1 MAICL
6 VGGVLMSKTEAILE
20 IKKLKKYYGDIRGVE
35 DVNMKIKEGEV
46 YGFIGPNGSGKS
58 TTIKT
63 IMSLINAT
71 SGNVYINGKE
81 LDKNDLEIKKVIG
94 YLPSEIKLYDDLTAK
109 EILDFHESFYDKNL
123 SKRRKDLV
131 NLLKLDE
138 SKNIEELSLGNLKKL
153 GIVLAL
159 MHEPKILILDEP
171 TSGLDPIIQN
181 IFYELLLEE
190 KKKGTTI
197 LYSTHILSEVSK
209 ICDRIGFI
217 KDGVI
222 IKEDNIKNIE
232 ENSMTYLTIE
242 SDEVDK
248 IKKELNMKIIAET
261 DNLVKFMNTLK
272 PNELLEILSK
282 YKISKLLVEEVSIED
297 LFIEYYK

>member
-1 MAICL
+1 
-6 VGGVLMSKTEAILE
+6 
-20 IKKLKKYYGDIRGVE
+20 
-35 DVNMKIKEGEV
+35 
-46 YGFIGPNGSGKS
+46 
-58 TTIKT
+58 
-63 IMSLINAT
+63 LINAT

-123 SKRRKDLV
+123 TKRRKDLV

>member
-1 MAICL
+1 
-6 VGGVLMSKTEAILE
+6 MSKTEAILE

-35 DVNMKIKEGEV
+35 DINMKIKEGEV

-261 DNLVKFMNTLK
+261 DNLVKFINTLK

>member
-1 MAICL
+1 
-6 VGGVLMSKTEAILE
+6 MSKTEAILE

-71 SGNVYINGKE
+71 SGNVYIKGKE

-123 SKRRKDLV
+123 TKRRKDLV

-261 DNLVKFMNTLK
+261 DNLVKFINTLK

>member
-1 MAICL
+1 
-6 VGGVLMSKTEAILE
+6 MSKTEAILE

-123 SKRRKDLV
+123 TKRRKDLV

>member
-1 MAICL
+1 
-6 VGGVLMSKTEAILE
+6 MSKTETILE

>member
-1 MAICL
+1 
-6 VGGVLMSKTEAILE
+6 MSKTEAILE

-222 IKEDNIKNIE
+222 IKEDNIKSIE

-261 DNLVKFMNTLK
+261 DNLVKFINALK

>member
-1 MAICL
+1 
-6 VGGVLMSKTEAILE
+6 MSKTEAILE

-94 YLPSEIKLYDDLTAK
+94 YLPSEIKLYDDLTVK

-261 DNLVKFMNTLK
+261 DNLVKFINTLK

>member
-1 MAICL
+1 
-6 VGGVLMSKTEAILE
+6 MSKTEAILE

-261 DNLVKFMNTLK
+261 DNLVKFINTLK

>member
-1 MAICL
+1 
-6 VGGVLMSKTEAILE
+6 MSKTEAILE

-123 SKRRKDLV
+123 SMRRKDLV

>member
-1 MAICL
+1 
-6 VGGVLMSKTEAILE
+6 MSKTEAILE

-123 SKRRKDLV
+123 TKRRKDLV

-282 YKISKLLVEEVSIED
+282 YKISKLLIEEVSIED

>member
-1 MAICL
+1 
-6 VGGVLMSKTEAILE
+6 MSKTEAILE

-123 SKRRKDLV
+123 TKRRKDLV

-242 SDEVDK
+242 SYEVDK

-261 DNLVKFMNTLK
+261 DNLVKFINTLK
-272 PNELLEILSK
+272 PNELLETLSK

>member
-1 MAICL
+1 
-6 VGGVLMSKTEAILE
+6 MSKTEAILE

-35 DVNMKIKEGEV
+35 DVNIKIKEGEV

-123 SKRRKDLV
+123 TKRRKDLV

>member
-1 MAICL
+1 
-6 VGGVLMSKTEAILE
+6 MSKTEAILE

-123 SKRRKDLV
+123 TKRRKDLV

-248 IKKELNMKIIAET
+248 IKKELNMIIIAET

>member
-1 MAICL
+1 
-6 VGGVLMSKTEAILE
+6 MSKTEAILE

-123 SKRRKDLV
+123 TKRRKDLV

-282 YKISKLLVEEVSIED
+282 YKISKLLVEEVSVED